1 MEMSRIKSLPKE
13 PLEDWKK
20 EIMEDVYIQE
30 AIEIYSEQ
38 AFKEYNSYQLIKRF
52 LLYYKN

>member
-1 MEMSRIKSLPKE
+1 MSRIKSLPKE